1 VFAAAAL
8 AIVPRSSR
16 AAAATAANN
25 SYRVSEPQN
34 LLEMSEGQLQDIV
47 WRGEKEVS
55 CNEKQINV
63 RPVEICISVS
73 FMYSCIRRL
82 CQIARPNNQPESGS
96 WACLSV

>member
-1 VFAAAAL
+1 MFSAEAL

-47 WRGEKEVS
+47 WRRFHAMRNKL
-55 CNEKQINV
+55 
-63 RPVEICISVS
+63 ISGLLR
-73 FMYSCIRRL
+73 YAYL
-82 CQIARPNNQPESGS
+82 
-96 WACLSV
+96 